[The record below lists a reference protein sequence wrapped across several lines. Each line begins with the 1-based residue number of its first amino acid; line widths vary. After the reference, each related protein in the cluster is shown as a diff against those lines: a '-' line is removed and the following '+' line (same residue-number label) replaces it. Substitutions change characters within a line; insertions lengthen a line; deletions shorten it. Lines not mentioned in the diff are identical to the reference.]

1 MDTVIGI
8 VGKDFILMAA
18 DTQVARS
25 ILVLK
30 NNADKIVQ
38 LDSHKILG
46 CSGETGDSAQFSE
59 YIAKNI
65 AWQRMRSGLTLST
78 KAAAHFT
85 RGELAKALRKNPYQ
99 TNLLLGG
106 FTEEEGPLLFYIDYL
121 SSMHSVKYGVQGHAS
136 NFLLSVLDKE
146 YKEGL
151 TVQEATQILEHCF
164 FELKTRFLINTTA
177 FAIKVVDK
185 EGVRVLVPPNEN

>member
-1 MDTVIGI
+1 MDTIIGL
-8 VGKDFILMAA
+8 VGKDFTLIAA
-18 DTQVARS
+18 DTQIARS

-30 NNADKIVQ
+30 DNADKIVE

-46 CSGETGDSAQFSE
+46 CSGETGDSAQFSD

-65 AWQRMRSGLTLST
+65 AWQRMRSGLTLNT

-106 FTEEEGPLLFYIDYL
+106 YTDEEGPLLYFIDYL
-121 SSMHSVKYGVQGHAS
+121 SSMHQVKYGVQGHAS
-136 NFLLSVLDKE
+136 SFLLSIFDKE
-146 YKEGL
+146 YKADL
-151 TVQEATQILEHCF
+151 TIEEAVQILEQCF
-164 FELKTRFLINTTA
+164 HELKTRFLINTTA
-177 FAIKVVDK
+177 FAIKVVDSA
-185 EGVRVLVPPNEN
+185 GVRVLTPPRNN